1 MWLQKHQYRLG
12 LAFIFIIAALLR
24 FYNFFELPYMWDELS
39 ALSRLQFN
47 SFSELIEKGIKPDG
61 HPAGVQTFLY
71 YWTQLF
77 GKTEWIVKLPFNLM
91 GLTSIYLFFKIGQTW
106 FGEKSGLLA
115 ASFMATLQFFVLYS
129 PIARPYISGLFLTL
143 MMVHYWSL
151 YMFQTPHRKYLL
163 GFIIF
168 AALSAYNHHF
178 SLLFAAIVGFSGLF
192 TIDKSQA
199 KDYIISGVLIFVL
212 YLPHIPIFIHQLGVG
227 GVGGEGRWLAT
238 PSYNF
243 PLVFIDWAFQFS
255 NTILILVGAFFVY
268 SIFGDKNTCPNRKI
282 TKNALLISW
291 FLLPLII
298 GLGYSLYINPVIQ
311 YSMLIFSF
319 PYLLLLIGS
328 GIEKMKWWAF
338 YPSILLII
346 VLNSFNLIENR
357 KHFEIIFKQ
366 PFDLTGQMLKENND
380 LKQGK
385 TFTIFNTIEDYQT
398 YYFDKYNINKPEH
411 FNIYKKEMSSK
422 EFSQVVSERKED
434 FILASK
440 LPTNFIPIIQLHY
453 PNLQKRVDGYT
464 VENYLFTKSQIPD
477 SQHNQKI
484 TRFSEESINLNW
496 EYNAS
501 RFKKVSLDISAY
513 EFNEKDEW
521 GLSYSDSISN
531 LHIEPGVTIE
541 IVAEIVC
548 DTNFIN
554 ALLVSTIN
562 TASGEKIWRGASMSL
577 IATPKR
583 NHYKAIQTLDTKIL
597 MSYEDWNGSELKHY
611 IWNKGKENFK
621 IQSINITARPN
632 NPIRYG
638 LFDKLQ

>member
-1 MWLQKHQYRLG
+1 MWLQNQQYRLG

-47 SFSELIEKGIKPDG
+47 NFSDLIEKGIKPDG
-61 HPAGVQTFLY
+61 HPAGVQTFLF

-77 GKTEWIVKLPFNLM
+77 RKAEWIVKLPFNLM
-91 GLTSIYLFFKIGQTW
+91 GLASVYLIFKIGQTW

-151 YMFQTPHRKYLL
+151 YMFQTPLRKYLF

-192 TIDKSQA
+192 TINKSQA

-212 YLPHIPIFIHQLGVG
+212 YLPHMPIFIHQLGIG
-227 GVGGEGRWLAT
+227 GIGGEGRWLAT
-238 PSYNF
+238 PTFDF

-268 SIFGDKNTCPNRKI
+268 SIFGDKNNYPNRKI
-282 TKNALLISW
+282 TKNSLLISW

-298 GLGYSLYINPVIQ
+298 GLAYSIYVNPVIQ

-328 GIEKMKWWAF
+328 GIEKMKWWSF
-338 YPSILLII
+338 YPTLLFI
-346 VLNSFNLIENR
+346 VITNIFTLIGNR
-357 KHFEIIFKQ
+357 KHYDIIFKQ
-366 PFDLTGQMLKENND
+366 PFDITAQMLKDNNSHNR
-380 LKQGK
+380 GE
-385 TFTIFNTIEDYQT
+385 TFTIFNTIEDYQVF
-398 YYFDKYNINKPEH
+398 YFDKYQIEEYSH
-411 FNIYKKEMSSK
+411 FNVYKKELSSY
-422 EFSQVVSERKED
+422 EFDKIVSERTED
-434 FILASK
+434 YIITSG
-440 LPTNFIPIIQLHY
+440 LPTDFIPIVQLHY
-453 PNLQKRVDGYT
+453 PNLIKRIDAYT
-464 VENYLFTKSQIPD
+464 MENYLFGRLKGSDLIRN
-477 SQHNQKI
+477 HEI
-484 TRFSEESINLNW
+484 TNFSEESANHNW
-496 EYNAS
+496 EFNES
-501 RFKKVSLDISAY
+501 RFKKDSLGISAY

-521 GLSYSDSISN
+521 GLSFSDSIKHLN
-531 LHIEPGVTIE
+531 IDNGVVIE
-541 IVAEIVC
+541 IIADIIC
-548 DTNFIN
+548 DTISIN
-554 ALLVSTIN
+554 ALLVSTISN
-562 TASGEKIWRGASMSL
+562 TSGETVWRGSPISL
-577 IATPKR
+577 ISTSKE

-597 MSYEDWNGSELKHY
+597 VSYEDWNGSVLKHF

-621 IQSINITARPN
+621 IQNIYITARPN
-632 NPIRYG
+632 NAIRYG